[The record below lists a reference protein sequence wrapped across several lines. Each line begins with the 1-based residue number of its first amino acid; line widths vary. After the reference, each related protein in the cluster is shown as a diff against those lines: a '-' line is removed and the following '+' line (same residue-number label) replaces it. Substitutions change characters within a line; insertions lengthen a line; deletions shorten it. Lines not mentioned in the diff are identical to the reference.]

1 MIHVLP
7 KIVVWLLVI
16 GGAYL
21 IFGPQSFDSSG
32 GRNPLQNDSSQLY
45 LPPAKS
51 DRLMRYERRLEAGQL
66 QPGEFAEYQTLAKTH
81 QSNFWAG
88 DGLSVENALS
98 EVKNNRSE
106 HLASILA
113 KRGLSKEERAI
124 FFTVLKRD
132 HPELLEDRE

>member
-7 KIVVWLLVI
+7 KIAVWLLVI

-32 GRNPLQNDSSQLY
+32 GGNPLQNGSSQLY

-51 DRLMRYERRLEAGQL
+51 DRLMSYERRLEAGQL
-66 QPGEFAEYQTLAKTH
+66 RPAEFAEYQALAKTH
-81 QSNFWAG
+81 QSSFWEG
-88 DGLSVENALS
+88 DGLSVEQALS
-98 EVKNNRSE
+98 DVENNRSE

-113 KRGLSKEERAI
+113 KRGLSNEEQAV

-132 HPELLEDRE
+132 HPELLEDRD